1 MTPNP
6 LLMRNSPVPGFTCA
20 GRGIRGRAAWALTG
34 PAKRELTSSVMQI
47 VRSKATSRS
56 TILSV
61 IGLPMMSTA
70 VFKHAML
77 REIYEQPKALA
88 DTIEH
93 YAPGGKLAA
102 DVFQPVA
109 DALRGSSRLVIAA
122 SGSSRHAGL
131 AAEIMLE
138 DLAGLIVDVEYASEY
153 VYRST
158 HTIQDP
164 GVLVISQ
171 SGETADT
178 LAGLREA
185 KSRGLPT
192 VAITNNPRSSMA
204 LEADASLPTCAGPEK
219 AIPATKRFTTQLAV
233 LYSLALYLARIR
245 GRLTSPAVESHTR
258 DLRRLPG
265 LLEPALEKW
274 QHQIAALAPSFKG
287 SRAFLYLGRGVHY
300 AIAREGALKLKES
313 AYLQAEGY
321 PAGELKHGPNAL
333 VSPETPLVVVAT
345 HDPTDPDAMLRYSK
359 VLQLMRDMKA
369 QGATIVAI
377 ATEGDREA
385 AALANHCIEV
395 PPTEDMLATM
405 LEVVPLQQLAYQ
417 LAIQNGIDVDK
428 PRNLVKAVLQE

>member
-1 MTPNP
+1 MT
-6 LLMRNSPVPGFTCA
+6 T
-20 GRGIRGRAAWALTG
+20 
-34 PAKRELTSSVMQI
+34 
-47 VRSKATSRS
+47 AT
-56 TILSV
+56 
-61 IGLPMMSTA
+61 
-70 VFKHAML
+70 VFEHEML
-77 REIYEQPKALA
+77 REIFEQPKALA

-93 YAPGGKLAA
+93 YAPNGKLAT

-109 DALRGSSRLVIAA
+109 DALRSRSRLVIAA

-185 KSRGLPT
+185 KARGLPT
-192 VAITNNPRSSMA
+192 LAITNNPHSSMA

-219 AIPATKRFTTQLAV
+219 AIPATKSFTTQLAV

-245 GRLTSPAVESHTR
+245 GRMTSPTVESHTE
-258 DLRRLPG
+258 DLRRLPA
-265 LLEPALEKW
+265 LLESALERW
-274 QHQIAALAPSFKG
+274 QKQIAGLVPSLKG

-333 VSPETPLVVVAT
+333 VSPDAPLVVIAT
-345 HDPTDPDAMLRYSK
+345 RDPSDPDAMLRYRK
-359 VLQLMRDMKA
+359 VLHLMKDMRA
-369 QGATIVAI
+369 QSATQIVI
-377 ATEGDREA
+377 ATEGDEEA
-385 AALANHCIEV
+385 AGLANHCIQV
-395 PPTEDMLATM
+395 PKTEDMLATM
-405 LEVVPLQQLAYQ
+405 LEVVPLQLLAYY
-417 LAIQNGIDVDK
+417 LAIQNGVDVDH
-428 PRNLVKAVLQE
+428 PRNLTKAVLQE

>member
-1 MTPNP
+1 MMT
-6 LLMRNSPVPGFTCA
+6 SA
-20 GRGIRGRAAWALTG
+20 
-34 PAKRELTSSVMQI
+34 
-47 VRSKATSRS
+47 
-56 TILSV
+56 
-61 IGLPMMSTA
+61 A
-70 VFKHAML
+70 VFTHEML
-77 REIYEQPKALA
+77 REIYQQPQALA
-88 DTIEH
+88 DTIER
-93 YAPGGKLAA
+93 YAPNGKLAV

-109 DALRGSSRLVIAA
+109 EALRSRERLVIAA

-185 KSRGLPT
+185 EARGLPT
-192 VAITNNPRSSMA
+192 VAITNNPDSSMA
-204 LEADASLPTCAGPEK
+204 KEADASLPTCAGKEK
-219 AIPATKRFTTQLAV
+219 AIPATKSFTTQLAV

-245 GRLTSPAVESHTR
+245 GRMTSPAVESHTA
-258 DLRRLPG
+258 DLRRLPA
-265 LLEPALEKW
+265 LLEPAIERW
-274 QHQIAALAPSFKG
+274 QQQIAGLAPSLKAA
-287 SRAFLYLGRGVHY
+287 RAFLYLGRGVHY

-333 VSPETPLVVVAT
+333 VSPETPLVVIAT
-345 HDPTDPDAMLRYSK
+345 HDPSDPDAMLRYSK
-359 VLQLMRDMKA
+359 VLQLMKDMKA
-369 QGATIVAI
+369 QGATILAI

-385 AALANHCIEV
+385 AVLANHCIQV

-405 LEVVPLQQLAYQ
+405 LEVVPLQLLAYQ